1 MPEFSYFFNA
11 NEVSPGVYDRVYL
24 ASDFADYFGDVL
36 SSGLL
41 HVDGQ
46 PSLKAVVQNG
56 TLETIIEPGRAII
69 KGYRY
74 KNTTDKVL
82 THNIADPTL
91 DRIDRFVVRHDLRN
105 SERETVTVIKEGE
118 YAENPVPPALQR
130 DNFIYEI
137 SLGQVR
143 VRANTSSLEATD
155 FIDERLDED
164 LCGLVYSLI
173 SIPTDQLQAWITAR
187 QAELQIESDQFS
199 TDLADATAQL
209 QQDLLDFAQIFNDW
223 FEEQQ
228 GEGFLLASEKGQVNG
243 VGTLNGAG
251 KQPTAEVNTEVA
263 DFLTTHPADYV
274 KHPGYGLAS
283 GENAKT
289 ITLSPAPSVLV
300 EGLGVVFKNATQNT
314 GPVTLNVNS
323 LGAVSVISSDGS
335 VLSSGDLNAESVYTV
350 RYNGTAFI
358 LQGESGVKI
367 DGQVES
373 EYELGGAVG
382 AGDPVYTVINQNKLA
397 DANILPTNNGFGVAY
412 SNDGVYKAVAHV
424 SSPYITIY
432 KRSGDTFTK
441 LANPSTLPTLN
452 AFSVDFSSNGDY
464 LVVGHT
470 NSPYITIYKR
480 SGDTF
485 TKLANPSA
493 LPTGNASGVAFSPDD
508 TYLAVAHATS
518 RFLTIYKRSG
528 DTFTKLDDPSILPT
542 GSGRGVS
549 FSSDNTYLAVAFA
562 TSPFVSFYKRS
573 GDTFTKLDDPL
584 SLPDG
589 ECRSIEFRPDTFQ
602 VAVGVSAGDRFIT
615 YSRNGDTFTKE
626 QLADVIPTSAV
637 LGVSYSSDG
646 KFLAITYGTNSPYVN
661 LYKVYNNLSYVGQMD
676 ISPTGSGQ
684 GLAFGVGSTYLSV
697 AHQTTPFVTDYKI
710 SELAY
715 LSNLSIKNDAF
726 SYGFSK
732 NAGISGDTIL
742 ISEIWKGLT

>member
-187 QAELQIESDQFS
+187 QAELQVESDQFS

-263 DFLTTHPADYV
+263 DFLTTHPAEDAV
-274 KHPGYGLAS
+274 DAHNATNISLIDS
-283 GENAKT
+283 GNLFTATDVEGAMSELFINVSDGKDLIGGA
-289 ITLSPAPSVLV
+289 ITDVDPSVVIPTDPSFQDL
-300 EGLGVVFKNATQNT
+300 ATGIGQ
-314 GPVTLNVNS
+314 
-323 LGAVSVISSDGS
+323 IS
-335 VLSSGDLNAESVYTV
+335 T
-350 RYNGTAFI
+350 
-358 LQGESGVKI
+358 GVK
-367 DGQVES
+367 
-373 EYELGGAVG
+373 
-382 AGDPVYTVINQNKLA
+382 
-397 DANILPTNNGFGVAY
+397 
-412 SNDGVYKAVAHV
+412 KA
-424 SSPYITIY
+424 T
-432 KRSGDTFTK
+432 G
-441 LANPSTLPTLN
+441 TLN
-452 AFSVDFSSNGDY
+452 AALGVKSIMNTLDFTPSTVILDRTPSNTHFY
-464 LVVGHT
+464 
-470 NSPYITIYKR
+470 
-480 SGDTF
+480 
-485 TKLANPSA
+485 
-493 LPTGNASGVAFSPDD
+493 
-508 TYLAVAHATS
+508 
-518 RFLTIYKRSG
+518 FLTLHNIVFRHNGGTRSSSSFG
-528 DTFTKLDDPSILPT
+528 YWGSSVNNNMNGILLPYNNGTTFFDPAVVAQIVPNGFEITVNSSIL
-542 GSGRGVS
+542 V
-549 FSSDNTYLAVAFA
+549 
-562 TSPFVSFYKRS
+562 
-573 GDTFTKLDDPL
+573 GDVEWT
-584 SLPDG
+584 
-589 ECRSIEFRPDTFQ
+589 
-602 VAVGVSAGDRFIT
+602 
-615 YSRNGDTFTKE
+615 
-626 QLADVIPTSAV
+626 
-637 LGVSYSSDG
+637 
-646 KFLAITYGTNSPYVN
+646 
-661 LYKVYNNLSYVGQMD
+661 
-676 ISPTGSGQ
+676 
-684 GLAFGVGSTYLSV
+684 
-697 AHQTTPFVTDYKI
+697 
-710 SELAY
+710 AY
-715 LSNLSIKNDAF
+715 
-726 SYGFSK
+726 
-732 NAGISGDTIL
+732 
-742 ISEIWKGLT
+742 E